1 MKNIFNSVEM
11 KGVKSNS
18 FDLSHDLKMSF
29 SMGELVPT
37 CVMECLPGDK
47 ITIGTENMLRF
58 APLISPVMHT
68 IKVKTEYF
76 FVPNRILWPEWEKW
90 ITGDSEVQA
99 PFVPLQGELVEIGS
113 LADYLG
119 IPPGTYTTPMNCSP
133 LAIAAYLKI
142 WDDWYRDQNLQTEK
156 FVPLVPGDNTL
167 GGYLTYID
175 GTPLHRAWGHD
186 YFTSALPFAQKGDP
200 VQLPLTSQ
208 DNVLV
213 EYDNPDENPG
223 LWKQYDDPSV
233 IAAGDVVQSAGPSPF
248 ANSTHIGAEPQ
259 AYDPNGT
266 LNVDIQES
274 AVTINTFRRAIRLQ
288 EWLEK
293 NARAGS
299 RYIENILAHFG
310 VRSSDKRLQR
320 PELIGSSV
328 QRMVISEVLSTAQ
341 TDSDPGTPVT
351 TPIGQMAG
359 HGISVGG
366 GHAMNYSVEEHGWII
381 GLISVI
387 PDTAYQQGLHRKFTR
402 FSPLDYPWPTFANI
416 GEQEIF
422 QREINAVGA
431 PSPDAVFGYIPRY
444 SEMRFENSRVAGEFR
459 DTLDFWH
466 LGRIFGSNPAL
477 NEAFISC
484 FPDTRIFA
492 VTESNE
498 DHIWSHIFNNIRLRR
513 KLPRH
518 GIPTI

>member
-1 MKNIFNSVEM
+1 M
-11 KGVKSNS
+11 KGVDSNS
-18 FDLSHDLKMSF
+18 FDLSHDLKLSF
-29 SMGELVPT
+29 SMGELIPT
-37 CVMECLPGDK
+37 CVMECIPGDK
-47 ITIGTENMLRF
+47 VSINIENMLRF

-76 FVPNRILWPEWEKW
+76 FVPNRLLWSEWEKW
-90 ITGDSEVQA
+90 IVGDSEVQA
-99 PFVPLQGELVEIGS
+99 PYMPLQGNAVDIGS
-113 LADYLG
+113 LADYVG
-119 IPPGTYTTPMNCSP
+119 IPTGTYTTPMNCSP

-142 WDDWYRDQNLQTEK
+142 YDDWYRDQNLIDEK
-156 FVPLVPGDNTL
+156 FVPLVAGPNND
-167 GGYLTYID
+167 YLDFID
-175 GTPLHRAWGHD
+175 SVTGQPLHRAWGHD

-200 VQLPLTSQ
+200 VQLPLTTGS
-208 DNVLV
+208 VPV
-213 EYDNPDENPG
+213 EYVPNASFPG
-223 LWKQYDDPSV
+223 TFREAGSTDQSAPGAV
-233 IAAGDVVQSAGPSPF
+233 AQTATGVAVAGDEASYDPEQTLFVDVQS
-248 ANSTHIGAEPQ
+248 
-259 AYDPNGT
+259 D
-266 LNVDIQES
+266 
-274 AVTINTFRRAIRLQ
+274 AVTINTLRRAFRLQ

-293 NARAGS
+293 NARAGT
-299 RYIENILAHFG
+299 RYIESIFAHFG
-310 VRSSDKRLQR
+310 IESSDKRLQR
-320 PELIGSSV
+320 PELLGSSV

-341 TDSDPGTPVT
+341 TDSGMTPTT
-351 TPIGQMAG
+351 TPLGQMAG

-366 GHAMNYSVEEHGWII
+366 GRQMSYNVEEHGWII
-381 GLISVI
+381 GIISVI

-402 FSPLDYPWPTFANI
+402 FSNLDYPWPLFANI

-422 QREINAVGA
+422 QREIDAVGG

-466 LGRIFGSNPAL
+466 LGRIFATSPAL

-498 DHIWSHIFNNIRLRR
+498 DHIWAHVFNNIRLRR

>member
-1 MKNIFNSVEM
+1 MAKNIFETVQM
-11 KGVKSNS
+11 MGVKSNS
-18 FDLSHDLKMSF
+18 FDMSHDLKMSF

-37 CVMECLPGDK
+37 CVMECIPGDHVS
-47 ITIGTENMLRF
+47 INTENMLRF
-58 APLISPVMHT
+58 APLISPVMHR

-76 FVPNRILWPEWEKW
+76 FVPNRLLWPSWEKW
-90 ITGDSEVQA
+90 ITNDLDVLA
-99 PFVPLQGELVEIGS
+99 PFVPLQGEVVEIGS

-133 LAIAAYLKI
+133 MAIAAYLKI
-142 WDDWYRDQNLQTEK
+142 YDEWYRDQNLITEK
-156 FVPLVPGDNTL
+156 FVPLVDGDNSAN
-167 GGYLTYID
+167 GYLTYID

-200 VQLPLTSQ
+200 VQLPLTGEDDIPVEFKSGEGPALWRENDGGVADDGALQ
-208 DNVLV
+208 QAGGVNQIAGTGLV
-213 EYDNPDENPG
+213 SYDPTGSLVVD
-223 LWKQYDDPSV
+223 
-233 IAAGDVVQSAGPSPF
+233 VQS
-248 ANSTHIGAEPQ
+248 E
-259 AYDPNGT
+259 
-266 LNVDIQES
+266 
-274 AVTINTFRRAIRLQ
+274 AVTINTLRRAFRLQ

-293 NARAGS
+293 NARAGT
-299 RYIENILAHFG
+299 RYIESILAHFG

-320 PELIGSSV
+320 PELLGSSV
-328 QRMVISEVLSTAQ
+328 QNMIISEVLSTAQ
-341 TDSDPGTPVT
+341 TDSGMTPTT
-351 TPIGQMAG
+351 TPLGQMAG

-366 GHAMNYSVEEHGWII
+366 GRDMSYHVEEHGWII
-381 GLISVI
+381 GIISVI

-402 FSPLDYPWPTFANI
+402 FTNLDYPWPLFANI

-422 QREINAVGA
+422 QREIDAVGG

-466 LGRIFGSNPAL
+466 LGRIFATSPAL